1 MDHRAEQDE
10 GGEESGGAAEYI
22 FGALS
27 GMLGSVAYALM
38 YVLTEKIQKAA
49 DAPPPEALCVFV
61 GMIGTAV
68 LIAYIAV
75 WDGPSWDNMVNDQLT
90 GSYGDIVAVYFAIV
104 VCCFLHNLAFFHLTR
119 LSASATACR
128 RPFSELY
135 CIVTLIVLAAFQAVM
150 AGINKAVQAV
160 SVFAVSHK
168 FYCDIDAQQCL
179 TAGKVTA
186 MAMVVAGVL
195 LFSFGKKW
203 CACPPRRTET
213 NVDSDCWRQGS
224 GHVQPA
230 AVERAPIARR
240 LDRPSRR
247 VPHLGHR
254 ELRPALS
261 LGQRLDGGGGAVG
274 RTGRQRA

>member
-1 MDHRAEQDE
+1 MPAISLRTD
-10 GGEESGGAAEYI
+10 
-22 FGALS
+22 
-27 GMLGSVAYALM
+27 
-38 YVLTEKIQKAA
+38 
-49 DAPPPEALCVFV
+49 
-61 GMIGTAV
+61 
-68 LIAYIAV
+68 
-75 WDGPSWDNMVNDQLT
+75 
-90 GSYGDIVAVYFAIV
+90 GDIVAVYFAIV

-119 LSASATACR
+119 LSASATAWG

-135 CIVTLIVLAAFQAVM
+135 CIVRLIALAAFQAVM

-213 NVDSDCWRQGS
+213 NLTPIAGDRGQATSSPPQSSELQSHDDSID
-224 GHVQPA
+224 PA
-230 AVERAPIARR
+230 DGFRISDTESYGRLSASANDWTAAATRSPAPGASALDRCCAPERAP
-240 LDRPSRR
+240 LTPVSEGGEES
-247 VPHLGHR
+247 PL
-254 ELRPALS
+254 
-261 LGQRLDGGGGAVG
+261 GGGGAGGGLGGGGAPVLQSENSKEQPLTAAPSG
-274 RTGRQRA
+274 TL